1 MSATI
6 IPAPP
11 VRSAFVDTELHSG
24 NGYMML
30 AIGFA
35 LIALACWL
43 AIAGFDASGRSPG
56 RIWMAAATI
65 ILAIV
70 VLKGLVVVQP
80 NESLVCLLFGS
91 YVGTEHRPGFW
102 WVNPFNSTRKVS
114 RRLETLESGPLKV
127 NDAVGNPVDIGAVI
141 VWRVEDAA
149 KALLEVGSYASYVK
163 AQSETALR
171 RMASVHPYDR
181 GEAEEA
187 LGQQALGQQVLG
199 QQVLGQQV
207 LGQGERPASGAE
219 KPDRDPAPVS
229 TVSLRDGGDAI
240 IEALLQEI
248 RIRMQPIGVSVL
260 EARISHLAYSSEIAG
275 AMLRKQAAS
284 AVVAARRMVV
294 KGAVSIVEDALD
306 ELDKKHLA
314 DALDPERKA
323 AMISNLLVVLVGDRE
338 VTPVINTGTLYS

>member
-6 IPAPP
+6 TPAPP
-11 VRSAFVDTELHSG
+11 ARSAFVDRELHSG
-24 NGYMML
+24 NGYLML
-30 AIGFA
+30 AIGLA
-35 LIALACWL
+35 LLAVAGWLVFGGFDGRALALPRVWIAVAAIVL
-43 AIAGFDASGRSPG
+43 AI
-56 RIWMAAATI
+56 I
-65 ILAIV
+65 
-70 VLKGLVVVQP
+70 VLKGLVVLQP

-102 WVNPFNSTRKVS
+102 WVNPFNSKRKVS
-114 RRLETLESGPLKV
+114 RRLQTLESGPLKV
-127 NDAVGNPVDIGAVI
+127 NDAVGNPIDIGAVI

-149 KALLEVGSYASYVK
+149 KALLEVGSYAGYVK

-181 GEAEEA
+181 VEAEEA
-187 LGQQALGQQVLG
+187 VGL
-199 QQVLGQQV
+199 
-207 LGQGERPASGAE
+207 GERPTGGTE
-219 KPDRDPAPVS
+219 RPDRDHAAIS
-229 TVSLRDGGDAI
+229 TVSLRDGGDEV
-240 IEALLQEI
+240 IEALLDEI
-248 RIRMQPIGVSVL
+248 RIRMQPIGVAVL

>member
-1 MSATI
+1 MSAAI

-11 VRSAFVDTELHSG
+11 VRSAFVDAELHSG
-24 NGYMML
+24 NGYVML

-43 AIAGFDASGRSPG
+43 AFAGFDVSGRSLS

-70 VLKGLVVVQP
+70 VLKGLVVLQP

-102 WVNPFNSTRKVS
+102 WVNPFNSKRKVS

-127 NDAVGNPVDIGAVI
+127 NDAVGNPIDIGAVI
-141 VWRVEDAA
+141 VFRVEDAA
-149 KALLEVGSYASYVK
+149 KALLEVGSYTSYVK

-181 GEAEEA
+181 VEAEEA
-187 LGQQALGQQVLG
+187 V
-199 QQVLGQQV
+199 
-207 LGQGERPASGAE
+207 GQGERPKSGAE

-229 TVSLRDGGDAI
+229 TVSLRDGGDAV

-248 RIRMQPIGVSVL
+248 RIRMHPIGVSVL